1 MCCTN
6 ADYIAFLKTIF
17 TRILG
22 CLPRV
27 CLRLTSTMS
36 GNIQKC
42 LRTSSPVALFIYSF
56 IFSDLRYTM
65 FLNQHKYTWSC
76 KKIVF
81 TYCLTTRLCK
91 NKPLAQKKSHHDF
104 PFHTSVLIGALVYHK
119 ALRTMCTFKEIS
131 VRIYYSLN
139 KKNTSND
146 KYWNCGEYGIVAKFE
161 PHDDVIKWKH
171 FPRYWPFAW
180 GIHRSLVISPHR
192 GQWCGPLVFSLI
204 CASRTGWVNNG
215 GAGDLRRHGA
225 HYDVTV
231 IFLLH
236 SIRKFRHS
244 EK

>member
-56 IFSDLRYTM
+56 IFIDLRYTM

-81 TYCLTTRLCK
+81 TYCLTTRLYK

-139 KKNTSND
+139 KK
-146 KYWNCGEYGIVAKFE
+146 KYIQRQILKLWRIWNRRKIRASWWRHQMET
-161 PHDDVIKWKH
+161 
-171 FPRYWPFAW
+171 FPALLAICV
-180 GIHRSLVISPHR
+180 GNSPVTGDFPAQR
-192 GQWCGPLVFSLI
+192 PVMRTFGVFF
-204 CASRTGWVNNG
+204 
-215 GAGDLRRHGA
+215 DLRLTNWLSKQWWGWRFETPWRPLWRHCNLPFTF
-225 HYDVTV
+225 YP
-231 IFLLH
+231 
-236 SIRKFRHS
+236 
-244 EK
+244 